1 MPSYDYPFN
10 ERIRTLL
17 RIEDLFAKVM
27 HNLETDHEFHHH
39 AALLTL
45 LQISDIVERA
55 DLRSELLQEL
65 ARQKHVM
72 ELLKG
77 NPAIASAKLESILA
91 EIDTAVDA
99 LRAENTKLGQT
110 LRNNEWLMAI
120 KQRTGIPGG
129 VCEFDVPSYHY
140 WLNLGPTK
148 RREDIV
154 AWLNPLL
161 PMQQAITIILH
172 ILRGSGAK
180 TKLLAKAGVYQ
191 EMLSGAKPA
200 QMLTIEIADNTP
212 CFPEVSANKYAMN
225 IRFIHLDNAQKTQK
239 YEGDVKFTLTLCN
252 L

>member
-1 MPSYDYPFN
+1 MWASVVLPSPGGPVSYTHLDVY
-10 ERIRTLL
+10 
-17 RIEDLFAKVM
+17 K
-27 HNLETDHEFHHH
+27 
-39 AALLTL
+39 
-45 LQISDIVERA
+45 
-55 DLRSELLQEL
+55 
-65 ARQKHVM
+65 RQ
-72 ELLKG
+72 LKG

-140 WLNLGPTK
+140 WLNLGPKK
-148 RREDIV
+148 RREDLV

-180 TKLLAKAGVYQ
+180 TKLLAKTGVYQ
-191 EMLSGAKPA
+191 ETVSYTHLDVYKRQG
-200 QMLTIEIADNTP
+200 ETP
-212 CFPEVSANKYAMN
+212 CAISCSQICANPTNPMY
-225 IRFIHLDNAQKTQK
+225 ITT
-239 YEGDVKFTLTLCN
+239 V
-252 L
+252 